1 LPGSELISPSRRQ
14 ASRHTLQGESLIRM
28 SSGEPTQILNGDFN
42 IDFSIARTRPLID
55 FLKTALDYICMS
67 NDPKEST
74 TKLWKKNQLS
84 SQFCEKKEIPD
95 LAAIVSRRF

>member
-1 LPGSELISPSRRQ
+1 LS
-14 ASRHTLQGESLIRM
+14 
-28 SSGEPTQILNGDFN
+28 GDFN
-42 IDFSIARTRPLID
+42 IDFSIERID
-55 FLKTALDYICMS
+55 FLKTALDYMS

-84 SQFCEKKEIPD
+84 SQFCGKKEIPD

>member
-1 LPGSELISPSRRQ
+1 L
-14 ASRHTLQGESLIRM
+14 
-28 SSGEPTQILNGDFN
+28 SG
-42 IDFSIARTRPLID
+42 DFSIERTRPLID
-55 FLKTALDYICMS
+55 FLKTALDYMS